1 MKETLLKTS
10 NNGNKNKEKEKEKG
24 DSSSSSSSG
33 ADDDKCDI
41 LIVGNDRSPFTSL
54 LIAVATALD
63 IGYIHHIYNTIYKN
77 AYTHT

>member
-24 DSSSSSSSG
+24 DSSSSSSG